1 MTAVKERAVTLI
13 QSMSDE
19 KVSYV
24 LDIINGIQG
33 LSSETSEQDDIARRR
48 QALANLQKFRGRLP
62 ADLNYKKELADAR
75 NERFGV

>member
-1 MTAVKERAVTLI
+1 MTAVKEQAVTLI

-33 LSSETSEQDDIARRR
+33 LSSETGGQEDIAKRR
-48 QALANLQKFRGRLP
+48 QAMAILQKFRGRLP
-62 ADLNYKKELADAR
+62 AELDYKKELSDAR
-75 NERFGV
+75 NERFGA

>member
-1 MTAVKERAVTLI
+1 MTAVKEQAVTLI

-33 LSSETSEQDDIARRR
+33 LSSETSEQEDIAKRR

-75 NERFGV
+75 SEKFGA